1 MADSPEPQRRS
12 GRRKSRPSTAPP
24 SPNGSSPQDP
34 ETADGGADRMKA
46 GYAKAEIKNQ
56 KVRESLEPL
65 EAGQRPTV
73 VTVGA
78 VCALVVSLL
87 LWGSALVALITGAQV
102 NGEDV
107 NIAQWVSLAAVFTLM
122 AWGMW
127 KAKYWAVLGFQML
140 LVLLILACILGL
152 VVAGSL
158 LQLVSTGLLT
168 IGLCLLFWFMVKA
181 MARIQMPDG
190 PHRR

>member
-1 MADSPEPQRRS
+1 
-12 GRRKSRPSTAPP
+12 
-24 SPNGSSPQDP
+24 
-34 ETADGGADRMKA
+34 MKA

>member
-1 MADSPEPQRRS
+1 MADSADSPRRS
-12 GRRKSRPSTAPP
+12 GRRKSRPGTERL
-24 SPNGSSPQDP
+24 SPNGNAPG
-34 ETADGGADRMKA
+34 ETNESGDGADRMKA
-46 GYAKAEIKNQ
+46 GYAKAEVKNQ

-65 EAGQRPTV
+65 AEGQRPTV

-87 LWGSALVALITGAQV
+87 LWGSSLVALVTGAKV

-107 NIAQWVSLAAVFTLM
+107 NIAQWVSLAAVFTLL

-140 LVLLILACILGL
+140 LVLLILAGILGL
-152 VVAGSL
+152 VVAGTL
-158 LQLVSTGLLT
+158 LQMVSTALLT
-168 IGLCLLFWFMVKA
+168 FGLCLLFWFMVKA

-190 PHRR
+190 PKRN